1 MKSTLVGVRTAR
13 KSRRNK
19 LLRRPRGLKYEN
31 LENRLVMYGL
41 TGYQWTNTNVS
52 VSYLPDGTSSEG
64 YSSSLF
70 SLLNAVAPTAT
81 WQREFARAL
90 QSWANVTNLNFHFV
104 ADSGAAT
111 GTSGSAQGDSR
122 FGDIRLGAH
131 DLGGPLAY
139 AYYPNSW
146 STRGGD
152 ITMATEKVFSVGSS
166 RDIYSVLLHEIGH
179 AIGLDHSTS
188 GSVMYAYITGV
199 YSGLTADDIAGAQ
212 ALYGARQHDSFD
224 ASAANDSLATA
235 SVLSVSSSGTRTV
248 AGDLTSM
255 GDVDYY
261 KLTAPVG
268 TDGTLSVTLDA
279 RGRSLLSPKLSVYD
293 AGGNFVTSAD
303 AGGDY
308 GGFVTVELAGLTA
321 GQSYYVVADG
331 ATGDEFGM
339 GAYQLSVAFGLSG
352 GSDPTP
358 DPEPEPPPGPTG
370 PVADRYEVNDA
381 FASATNLGKFNST
394 GQSGLSLHTSSDS
407 DYFRFNVAK
416 SGTFN
421 VTALFAHSDGNVD
434 LEIYNAQ
441 RQFVAGSNSS
451 TDNES
456 ITLNLSANQDY
467 YIRVFSPD
475 GAVNDYDLSV
485 AKTGGGGGG
494 NGGGR
499 GRRAQDG
506 TEGHPTFETEAE
518 ELAYYAHDVGHHG
531 IGVGGIGVGGG
542 VGIGVGIGAGGV
554 GLGNINGTGHASGVA
569 FLLAVPRATVDSAL
583 AAGYRTDNAPTAAA
597 APPAI
602 DATLKLW
609 ASDARHRGEQE
620 RSEALALDVAVARQV
635 RSGCGSSGSQ
645 EVSESDESA
654 ECRAHDEALTELAGL
669 DAAA

>member
-1 MKSTLVGVRTAR
+1 MKSTLVGVTTAR
-13 KSRRNK
+13 KPRRSK
-19 LLRRPRGLKYEN
+19 PLRRPRSLKYEN
-31 LENRLVMYGL
+31 LEKRLVMYGL
-41 TGYQWTNTNVS
+41 SGYQWTNTNVS

-104 ADSGAAT
+104 ADSGAAS
-111 GTSGSAQGDSR
+111 GTSGSAQGDVR

-131 DLGGPLAY
+131 SIGGPLAY

-146 STRGGD
+146 STLGGD
-152 ITMATEKVFSVGSS
+152 ITLATEKVFSIGSS
-166 RDIYSVLLHEIGH
+166 RDVYSVLVHEVGH
-179 AIGLDHSTS
+179 AIGLDHSVS
-188 GSVMYAYITGV
+188 GTVMYAYITGV

-212 ALYGARQHDSFD
+212 AIYGARQHDSFD
-224 ASAANDSLATA
+224 AAAANDSLATA

-261 KLTAPVG
+261 KLTTPTG

-293 AGGNFVTSAD
+293 ASGNFVTSAD

-308 GGFVTVELAGLTA
+308 GGYVTVELAGLAA
-321 GQSYYVVADG
+321 GEAYYVVADG
-331 ATGDEFGM
+331 ASGDEFGM

-358 DPEPEPPPGPTG
+358 DPEPQPPPDPTG
-370 PVADRYEVNDA
+370 PVADRYEANDS
-381 FASATNLGKFNST
+381 FATATNLGKFNST
-394 GQSGLSLHTSSDS
+394 GQTGLSLHTSSDS
-407 DYFRFNVAK
+407 DYFRFTVAK
-416 SGTFN
+416 GSTFN
-421 VTALFAHSDGNVD
+421 VAALFSHSGGNVD

-441 RQFVAGSNSS
+441 GQFIAGSNSN

-467 YIRVFSPD
+467 YLRVFSPD
-475 GAVNDYDLSV
+475 GATNDYDLSI
-485 AKTGGGGGG
+485 AKVGGGDGGGGG
-494 NGGGR
+494 NGGGK
-499 GRRAQDG
+499 GRKARDG

-531 IGVGGIGVGGG
+531 
-542 VGIGVGIGAGGV
+542 VGIGVGIGDGGVSAGGGHSPGG
-554 GLGNINGTGHASGVA
+554 GLAVALAVASSLSGPARPGVA
-569 FLLAVPRATVDSAL
+569 TALAGSQSVTPLVAARVAPAVDGTLQRWPGDLQRGERDAWASLAVDLAATRQRATRAD
-583 AAGYRTDNAPTAAA
+583 AGHSLGT
-597 APPAI
+597 
-602 DATLKLW
+602 
-609 ASDARHRGEQE
+609 
-620 RSEALALDVAVARQV
+620 SE
-635 RSGCGSSGSQ
+635 SSGG
-645 EVSESDESA
+645 
-654 ECRAHDEALTELAGL
+654 CAHDQAFADLAEF